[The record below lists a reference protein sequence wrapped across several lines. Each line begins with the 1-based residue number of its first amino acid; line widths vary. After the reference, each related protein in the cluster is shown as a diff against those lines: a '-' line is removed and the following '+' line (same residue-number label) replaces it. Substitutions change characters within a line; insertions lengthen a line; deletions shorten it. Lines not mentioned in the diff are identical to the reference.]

1 MNEHNLKNAGR
12 RDFMRKSVLASGGL
26 ALGFYFNIADSTTN
40 QVTKPSSITE
50 TDIFKPNA
58 FIHIS
63 TNGTVTLISKQPE
76 IGQGIKTS
84 LPMVIAE
91 ELEVNWKDVVILQ
104 GDLDPIYGSQ
114 SAGGSRSTPTNYEE
128 FHKLGA
134 TARTMLITAASEIL
148 KVPVSELTAQD
159 SAVYHSASGKHL
171 SYGQLVEKAATLA
184 VPAPE
189 TVKLKDSKD
198 YKLLGTRI
206 GGIDNPSVV
215 TGKPLF
221 GIDVQLP
228 GLLYAVYE
236 KSPVFGGKVVSANL
250 DKIKSLPGVKNAFI
264 IEGGSS
270 LKGLLP
276 GVAIVAESTWSA
288 FSARKQLEVVWNE
301 GAGATES
308 WAGFASQANAL
319 ATKNGTEVL
328 RDDGDAKTAFKNAD
342 KTVEVS
348 YHYPFISHA
357 SIEPQNCTA
366 WFKDGAIEL
375 WAPTQNPEAGQKI
388 ITETLGIPKEKITL
402 HITRSGGGFGRRLIP
417 DYIIEAAAIAQHVKG
432 PVKLT
437 WSREDDL
444 QHDQFRAGGFHFLK
458 GGLNHQ
464 GKVIS
469 WHNHFITFG
478 NKVLKDGKTTL
489 ELGSGA
495 NLSGDEFPGRWV
507 ENCLLE
513 QTTLECNIPMG
524 PWRAPRSNV
533 LAWVF
538 HSFIDELA
546 HAAGRDPLEFRL
558 ELLGDKDFMPGGEQ
572 GIRYLADRVK
582 DGVKQAVAIA
592 INKKFTP
599 SAGQQGIPYNVSRM
613 KHVLQ
618 HVAEK
623 AEWGKKTFPKG
634 QGQGIAFHF
643 SHLGYIAHVAEVT
656 VSKSGVL
663 KVDRVVVSTDIGAQ
677 IVNLSGAENQVQG
690 SVIDGLGALMFQDL
704 NIEKGRI
711 VQSNFGDYPMI
722 RINDAPTQ
730 VDVHFLKTDNPVTGL
745 GEPALPPLAPAVCNA
760 IYAATGIRVRELP
773 LLKTDLSWS

>member
-1 MNEHNLKNAGR
+1 MNDQHLENASR

-26 ALGFYFNIADSTTN
+26 ALGFYFNSADSATK
-40 QVTKPSSITE
+40 QIAKPSTVPE
-50 TDIFKPNA
+50 TGIFKPNA
-58 FIHIS
+58 FIHIA

-134 TARTMLITAASEIL
+134 TARTMLISAAADIL
-148 KVPVSELTAQD
+148 KVPVSELIAKD
-159 SAVYHSASGKHL
+159 SAVHHSATGKQL

-189 TVKLKDSKD
+189 TVKLKDSKE

-206 GGIDNPSVV
+206 SGIDNPGVV

-250 DKIKSLPGVKNAFI
+250 DKIKSLPGVKYAFI
-264 IEGGSS
+264 IEGGSN

-276 GVAIVAESTWSA
+276 GVAIVADSTWSA
-288 FSARKQLEVVWNE
+288 FSARKQLDVVWND
-301 GAGATES
+301 GTGATES
-308 WAGFASQANAL
+308 WAGFTAQAKAL
-319 ATKNGTEVL
+319 STKPGTEVL
-328 RDDGDAKTAFKNAD
+328 RNDGDAKAALKSAD
-342 KTVEVS
+342 KTVEAS
-348 YHYPFISHA
+348 YSYPFISHA

-366 WFKDGAIEL
+366 WFKDGTFEL

-437 WSREDDL
+437 WTREDDL
-444 QHDQFRAGGFHFLK
+444 RHDQFRAGGFHFLK
-458 GGLNHQ
+458 GGINQQ
-464 GKVIS
+464 GKLIS
-469 WHNHFITFG
+469 WQNHFVTFG
-478 NKVLKDGKTTL
+478 NKVLKDGKSTL

-513 QTTLECNIPMG
+513 QTPLECNIPMG

-558 ELLGDKDFMPGGEQ
+558 DILGNKDFIPGTG
-572 GIRYLADRVK
+572 K
-582 DGVKQAVAIA
+582 
-592 INKKFTP
+592 
-599 SAGQQGIPYNVSRM
+599 QGIPYDVNRM

-623 AEWGKKTFPKG
+623 ADWGKKTFPKG

-643 SHLGYIAHVAEVT
+643 SHQGYIAHVAEVT
-656 VSKSGVL
+656 VSKSGAL
-663 KVDRVVVSTDIGAQ
+663 KVDRVIVSTDIGAQ

-730 VDVHFLKTDNPVTGL
+730 VDVHFLKTEYPVTGL

-760 IYAATGIRVRELP
+760 IFAATGIRVRELP

>member
-1 MNEHNLKNAGR
+1 MSVDKIENTSR
-12 RDFMRKSVLASGGL
+12 RDFLRKSALAGGGL
-26 ALGFYFNIADSTTN
+26 VLGFYFDPANSATKR
-40 QVTKPSSITE
+40 VAKPSAISEISV
-50 TDIFKPNA
+50 FKPNA
-58 FIHIS
+58 FIRIDP
-63 TNGTVTLISKQPE
+63 NGTITLISKQPE

-84 LPMVIAE
+84 LPMIIAE
-91 ELEVNWKDVVILQ
+91 ELEVNWKDVVIVQ

-128 FHKLGA
+128 FHRLGA
-134 TARTMLITAASEIL
+134 TARTMLIQAAAAIWQ
-148 KVPVSELTAQD
+148 VPVSELIARD
-159 SAVYHSASGKHL
+159 SAVHHSATGRKL
-171 SYGQLVEKAATLA
+171 GYGQLVEKAAVLP
-184 VPAPE
+184 VPSKE
-189 TVKLKDSKD
+189 SVKLKDSKD
-198 YKLLGTRI
+198 YKLLGSRI
-206 GGIDNPSVV
+206 GGVDNPSVV

-221 GIDVQLP
+221 GIDVKLP

-236 KSPVFGGKVVSANL
+236 KAPVFGSKVLSANL
-250 DKIKSLPGVKNAFI
+250 DKIKLLPGVRHAFV
-264 IEGGSS
+264 IEGGTD

-276 GVAIVAESTWSA
+276 GVAIVADSTWAA
-288 FSARKQLEVVWNE
+288 FSARKQLEVVWDESLAATQSWE
-301 GAGATES
+301 GFSAKAKTLS
-308 WAGFASQANAL
+308 SQS
-319 ATKNGTEVL
+319 GTDVL
-328 RDDGDAKTAFKNAD
+328 RNDGDVKAALKGAS
-342 KTVEVS
+342 KTVEAAYS
-348 YHYPFISHA
+348 YPFISHA

-366 WFKDGAIEL
+366 WYKDGAIEI
-375 WAPTQNPEAGQKI
+375 WAPTQNPEAGQKV
-388 ITETLGIPKEKITL
+388 ITETLGIPKDKITL

-417 DYIIEAAAIAQHVKG
+417 DYIVEAAAIAQHLKT

-444 QHDQFRAGGFHFLK
+444 RHDQYRAGGFHFLR
-458 GGLNHQ
+458 GGLDD
-464 GKVIS
+464 KSKLIA
-469 WHNHFITFG
+469 WHNHFVTFA
-478 NKVLKDGKTTL
+478 NKVIKDGKSKL
-489 ELGSGA
+489 EIGSGA

-513 QTTLECNIPMG
+513 QTPLECNIPMG

-558 ELLGDKDFMPGGEQ
+558 EILGDKGFIPGTGEQ
-572 GIRYLADRVK
+572 GI
-582 DGVKQAVAIA
+582 
-592 INKKFTP
+592 
-599 SAGQQGIPYNVSRM
+599 PYDVNRM

-618 HVAEK
+618 HVAEQ
-623 AEWGKKTFPKG
+623 AEWGKKKLPRG

-643 SHLGYIAHVAEVT
+643 SHRGYIAQVAEVT
-656 VSKSGVL
+656 VSKDGKL

-690 SVIDGLGALMFQDL
+690 SVVDGLGALTFQEL

-722 RINDAPTQ
+722 RIADAPTR

-760 IYAATGIRVRELP
+760 IFAATGIRVRQLP
-773 LLKTDLSWS
+773 LLRTDLSWT